1 MKRDDRILPITRGV
15 AAVIVPFLIAAF
27 IILYIFPDN
36 TTELFAWTINP
47 RMTPLLMGSGY
58 IAGAYF
64 FVNTLRAK
72 QWHRV
77 ANGFPAVAV
86 FAASMGLATLLHWDR
101 FNHSHPSFYAWTL
114 LYATTPFIVLGV
126 WLYNRRTDPGRSSRD
141 VLIPGSLR
149 VLFGSLGAGLLL
161 IGTLLFLFPQTFI
174 PLWPWQLSPLTAR
187 VGGGWL
193 AMPAVFAILIALD
206 GRWSAARLPLES
218 LALSFALLLL
228 ALPRA
233 WDNFDPAN
241 PMRWVFIGGAVLF
254 LLAVVLLLVRME
266 AGRPATA

>member
-1 MKRDDRILPITRGV
+1 MKKDDRILPITRWV
-15 AAVIVPFLIAAF
+15 AAFIVPFLIAAF

-47 RMTPLLMGSGY
+47 RMTPMLMGSGY

-64 FVNTLRAK
+64 FVRSLRAK
-72 QWHRV
+72 KWHQI

-86 FAASMGLATLLHWDR
+86 FAASMSLATLLHWDR
-101 FNHSHPSFYAWTL
+101 FNHSHPAFYTWL
-114 LYATTPFIVLGV
+114 ILYATTPFIIFGV
-126 WLYNRRTDPGRSSRD
+126 WLYNRRTDPGRSSLD
-141 VLIPGSLR
+141 TLIPTSLR
-149 VLFGSLGAGLLL
+149 FLFGGMGAVLLL
-161 IGTLLFLFPQTFI
+161 IGTLLFVLPQNMI

-187 VGGGWL
+187 VGGGWMI
-193 AMPAVFAILIALD
+193 MPAVFAILIALD

-218 LALSFALLLL
+218 LAVSFALLLL

-241 PMRWVFIGGAVLF
+241 PMRWVFSGGTALF
-254 LLAVVLLLVRME
+254 LLAIGLLYFFME
-266 AGRPATA
+266 ARRTATA

>member
-1 MKRDDRILPITRGV
+1 MKKDDRILPITRWV

-47 RMTPLLMGSGY
+47 RMTAMLMGSGY

-64 FVNTLRAK
+64 FVRTLRIK
-72 QWHRV
+72 EWHRV

-101 FNHSHPSFYAWTL
+101 FNHTHPSFYAWTI

-126 WLYNRRTDPGRSSRD
+126 WLINRHTDPGRSSQD
-141 VLIPGSLR
+141 LLIPATLR
-149 VLFGSLGAGLLL
+149 AVFGVFGAVLLL
-161 IGTLLFLFPQTFI
+161 IGALLFIFPQTFI

-193 AMPAVFAILIALD
+193 VMPAVFALLVAVD

-218 LALSFALLLL
+218 LAISFALLLL

-233 WDNFDPAN
+233 WDNFDSAN
-241 PMRWVFIGGAVLF
+241 PMRWVFIGGAALF
-254 LLAVVLLLVRME
+254 LLVIGLMFLRME
-266 AGRPATA
+266 AKRPATA